1 MGNRE
6 WGMGNREKPGRAM
19 MRYPLLLLSLLV
31 AVLLIPAAPAEDAVP
46 VEAAAPEE
54 PAEVKPLRFLSSLD
68 IPPFAYTEAGRK
80 VGFEIDLG
88 EAIGEVLG
96 RPVRWV
102 KRPFNIPA
110 LASELRA
117 GQADAVFAALTVT
130 EERERYFRFTIPYF
144 RTSLAVA
151 THRDVDWEP
160 SAFRDGLRPIVR
172 IGVLRRSTAEDWA
185 RENLQATR
193 QTFDTPE
200 RLARALRDREVA
212 MILIDEPVLRWELA
226 RRHYRFQ
233 VVEEGIDAQDYAI
246 AVSPD
251 NPELA
256 EELNRALR
264 ELEQEG
270 VYGEIY
276 RKWYEATAALPQLKR

>member
-1 MGNRE
+1 
-6 WGMGNREKPGRAM
+6 

-31 AVLLIPAAPAEDAVP
+31 AVLLIPAVPAEEAVP
-46 VEAAAPEE
+46 EEAAPPEE
-54 PAEVKPLRFLSSLD
+54 PAEVRPLRFLSSFD
-68 IPPFAYTEAGRK
+68 APPFTYSEAGRK
-80 VGFEIDLG
+80 VGFEVDLG

-110 LASELRA
+110 LASELKA
-117 GQADAVFAALTVT
+117 GRADAVIAALTVT
-130 EERERYFRFTIPYF
+130 GERERYFRFTIPYF

-151 THRDVDWEP
+151 TYRDVDWD
-160 SAFRDGLRPIVR
+160 STAFRDGLRPIIR
-172 IGVLRRSTAEDWA
+172 IGVLRRSTAEEWA
-185 RENLQATR
+185 RDNLQATR
-193 QTFDTPE
+193 ETFDTPE

-212 MILIDEPVLRWELA
+212 MILIDEPILRWELA

-233 VVEEGIDAQDYAI
+233 VVEEGIDTQDYAI

-251 NPELA
+251 NPELV
-256 EELNRALR
+256 EDLNRALR
-264 ELEQEG
+264 QLNQDG

-276 RKWYEATAALPQLKR
+276 RKWYDATAELPKIGR

>member
-1 MGNRE
+1 
-6 WGMGNREKPGRAM
+6 
-19 MRYPLLLLSLLV
+19 MRYPVIILSLLA
-31 AVLLIPAAPAEDAVP
+31 AVLLVPAVPAEEAVPEEAAPA
-46 VEAAAPEE
+46 EE
-54 PAEVKPLRFLSSLD
+54 PAEVKPLRFLSSFD
-68 IPPFAYTEAGRK
+68 APPFVYSEAGRK
-80 VGFEIDLG
+80 VGFEVDLG

-110 LASELRA
+110 LASELKA
-117 GQADAVFAALTVT
+117 GRADAVLAALTVT
-130 EERERYFRFTIPYF
+130 EERQQYFRFTIPYF

-160 SAFRDGLRPIVR
+160 SAFRDGLSPIVR
-172 IGVLRRSTAEDWA
+172 IGVLRRSTAEEWA

-193 QTFDTPE
+193 ETFDTPE
-200 RLARALRDREVA
+200 RVARALRDGEVA
-212 MILIDEPVLRWELA
+212 MILIDEPILRWELA

-233 VVEEGIDAQDYAI
+233 VVEEGIDTQDYAI

-256 EELNRALR
+256 EELSQALR
-264 ELEQEG
+264 KLDQDG

-276 RKWYEATAALPQLKR
+276 RKWYDATAELPQLKR